1 MRCILIAVLISLSC
15 LACLPDKGPSSTA
28 VPSRI
33 PITEITLP
41 ADLNLRENLIE
52 MRGLTAD
59 FTPDTWKQ
67 YGLHT
72 FIPYRTGSSYYL
84 IGQMQ
89 PVPTDVYACII
100 LEDRPDES
108 KAWIVTYYQNKATD
122 FIEVFSRTETQTRT
136 VGSNWRSGK
145 LYIQLTKGEQRY
157 AEHFTISSIATL
169 VPYIDQTT
177 PE

>member
-1 MRCILIAVLISLSC
+1 MRCILIATLLLLSC
-15 LACLPDKGPSSTA
+15 FACLPDPQPST
-28 VPSRI
+28 VPVSNRV
-33 PITEITLP
+33 PLTDITLP

-59 FTPDTWKQ
+59 FTPDTWNQ

-89 PVPTDVYACII
+89 PVPPNVYACII

-108 KAWIVTYYQNKATD
+108 KAWIFTYYQNKATD
-122 FIEVFSRTETQTRT
+122 FIEVFNRTETQSRT
-136 VGSNWRSGK
+136 VGSNWRLGK
-145 LYIQLTKGEQRY
+145 LYIQLTKAEHRY
-157 AEHFTISSIATL
+157 AEHFTISPTANL
-169 VPYIDQTT
+169 VPFIDQTI